1 LTANAPKN
9 RHADLFMAATIILIL
24 GTMIVPVPTLLL
36 DMLLAFMVGLSI
48 LIIVYIIKL
57 KDPLEFSSF
66 PSILLLVTL
75 FRLSLNVATTRQILL
90 NAFGGQV
97 IQAFGDFVVGGNY
110 VVGLVIFS
118 ILVVINFMVITKGA
132 GRIAEVAARFT
143 LDAMPGKQMSIDADL
158 NQGLIDDKEALRRR
172 HKLTEEADF
181 YGAMD
186 GASKF
191 VRGDAVA
198 GLIITLINI
207 TAGFAVGMLQKQM
220 TASEALARFT
230 ILTIGDGLVQQI
242 PALII
247 STAAGVLVTRA
258 ASDNDLGSQVAQQ
271 LFAGPKQLII
281 TGGIL
286 SVISMVPGLP
296 FLPFIA
302 LGASIGGF
310 GYVLKKRGVGPV
322 SKATETESAAHS
334 STGKA
339 VGRKKTEALPTG
351 TAALKSVL
359 TVSPMD
365 LEIGFGLVPLVDR
378 NQGGRLIERIGNV
391 RNQMAEEIGI
401 VLPPVNVRDN
411 VNLKN
416 MEYSIKIRGLEVARG
431 AVRLGSLLAI
441 DPSSEVKLDGYTP
454 VREPAFGFLAYWI
467 PESKREMVEAKGLTV
482 VDCASVITTH
492 LAAVVK
498 RFATDI
504 LTRQDVHEL
513 VDQLKETHPAVVQEL
528 IPNKMSVGVVHRVLQ
543 SLLREKV
550 AIRDLAFIL
559 ETLSDNAGRTQ
570 EIPLLVELC
579 RRALG
584 AYIVRDYL
592 SSDGTLKAIG
602 IHPDLETLLR
612 KASHKEG
619 AAIGTLVLDPSV
631 AQNVLGSIRA
641 ELESSR
647 KKGVDPVLL
656 CSPAVRP
663 ALRQLIQHDFRDTAV
678 LSFMEVPDSI
688 QVDMLSM
695 ITAPK
700 GAECEALLDG

>member
-1 LTANAPKN
+1 
-9 RHADLFMAATIILIL
+9 
-24 GTMIVPVPTLLL
+24 
-36 DMLLAFMVGLSI
+36 
-48 LIIVYIIKL
+48 
-57 KDPLEFSSF
+57 
-66 PSILLLVTL
+66 
-75 FRLSLNVATTRQILL
+75 
-90 NAFGGQV
+90 
-97 IQAFGDFVVGGNY
+97 
-110 VVGLVIFS
+110 
-118 ILVVINFMVITKGA
+118 
-132 GRIAEVAARFT
+132 
-143 LDAMPGKQMSIDADL
+143 
-158 NQGLIDDKEALRRR
+158 
-172 HKLTEEADF
+172 
-181 YGAMD
+181 
-186 GASKF
+186 
-191 VRGDAVA
+191 
-198 GLIITLINI
+198 
-207 TAGFAVGMLQKQM
+207 M
-220 TASEALARFT
+220 TASESLARYA

-271 LFAGPKQLII
+271 LFAGPKQLMI

-302 LGASIGGF
+302 LGGSVGGF
-310 GYVLKKRGVGPV
+310 GLALKRRGAAGPA
-322 SKATETESAAHS
+322 SSARTPEIESAAHPS
-334 STGKA
+334 NGKVA
-339 VGRKKTEALPTG
+339 GRKKTEALPSG
-351 TAALKSVL
+351 VSALKSVL

-416 MEYSIKIRGLEVARG
+416 TEYSIKVRGLEVARG
-431 AVRLGSLLAI
+431 AVRLGSWLAI
-441 DPSSEVKLDGYTP
+441 DPSGEVKLDGYTP

-467 PESKREMVEAKGLTV
+467 PESKREMVESKGLTV

-498 RFATDI
+498 RFASDI

-513 VDQLKETHPAVVQEL
+513 IDQLKETNPAVVQEL

-543 SLLREKV
+543 GLLREKV
-550 AIRDLAFIL
+550 AIRNLAFIL
-559 ETLSDNAGRTQ
+559 ETLSDNAGRAQ

-584 AYIVRDYL
+584 GHIVRDYL

-619 AAIGTLVLDPSV
+619 VAIGTLVLDPSV
-631 AQNVLGSIRA
+631 AQSVLGSIRT

-663 ALRQLIQHDFRDTAV
+663 VLRQLIQHDFRDTAV

-700 GAECEALLDG
+700 GAESDAFLDG